1 MAGITMDADLAVLDS
16 AVFDKVVD
24 AFMRQEMAKAVQHF
38 LRACLPRIPQR
49 TGFLRGSFK
58 DIVDYF
64 KVTGTGAG
72 NSGYSTKPEY
82 YYHTPGSR
90 TLKKPLYGTRFAT
103 PPAQVLKRTSSG
115 VIFTIDSEIKYF
127 AANDFGP
134 RVPGAPW
141 QSLKE
146 GLAAMTTYLEGSVNR
161 FPKIESLLGTMSI
174 RTRGTGTQVSTTH
187 PSADAI
193 IATRTLLLEGFE

>member
-1 MAGITMDADLAVLDS
+1 MAGITMEAELATFDPS
-16 AVFDKVVD
+16 DFDKVVT
-24 AFMRQEMAKAVQHF
+24 AFIRQEMTKAVQEF
-38 LRACLPRIPQR
+38 LKACLPKIPQR

-64 KVTGTGAG
+64 KVPGTGAG

-90 TLKKPLYGTRFAT
+90 ILKKPLYGTRFAT

-115 VIFTIDSEIKYF
+115 VTFTIDSEIKYF
-127 AANDFGP
+127 APNDFGS

-141 QSLKE
+141 GALKE
-146 GLAAMTTYLEGSVNR
+146 GLAAMTNYLEGSSSR
-161 FPKIESLLGTMSI
+161 FPRIESIMGTMTI
-174 RTRGTGTQVSTTH
+174 RTQGTSTSTSENH
-187 PSADAI
+187 PDVDGV
-193 IATRTLLLEGFE
+193 IATRTLLLEGF